1 GGVDAPSRN
10 IPVPLKGADGVVGS
24 KLLNN
29 FFEPTTPSAPDS
41 VASQHLFDGA
51 ATPPLPRSIQSCPA
65 GQLHNRKEVGGT
77 KTKNLSAYFLE
88 RGIYPH
94 QIIANWT
101 LNSKVVHY
109 RFLYLFVPVPFGASI
124 DNKKFRSA
132 EGKLRP
138 LLAAG
143 GLVCRFLDRSR
154 LSSFFSGCVSHSPHN
169 GCTILHR
176 GFRGLRT
183 ANQTSRRRPRRLR
196 MASRTCRASGW

>member
-1 GGVDAPSRN
+1 MVPFLGLARTGWFVQLPIIGGLNEPPRLR
-10 IPVPLKGADGVVGS
+10 PLRR
-24 KLLNN
+24 LRR
-29 FFEPTTPSAPDS
+29 FF
-41 VASQHLFDGA
+41 LMGA

-65 GQLHNRKEVGGT
+65 GQRQNTQET
-77 KTKNLSAYFLE
+77 APSKTKDLSAQFLE
-88 RGIYPH
+88 RGICPH

-124 DNKKFRSA
+124 DTKKFRSA

-183 ANQTSRRRPRRLR
+183 ANQTSRRRRRRLR